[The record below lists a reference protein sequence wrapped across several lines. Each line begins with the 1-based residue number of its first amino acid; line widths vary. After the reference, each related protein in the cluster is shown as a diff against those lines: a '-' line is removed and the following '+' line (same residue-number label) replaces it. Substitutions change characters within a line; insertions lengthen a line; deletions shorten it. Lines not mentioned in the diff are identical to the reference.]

1 MKPKYWNKGK
11 IYLSNKDKVL
21 KKLIQTYRNEYLNLN
36 SNYFHSLINSI
47 IGQQISVS
55 AADSMKTKF
64 FKLKRSITPQTVS
77 KLSTTDLRK
86 CGLSRQKILYIRNIS
101 KFFLQNFI
109 VADNSN
115 ENIEKNIPEKGPLN
129 FIVGSLTSFLLFI
142 FFYFLS
148 NKIAIYFSVH
158 KPSNSS
164 EIVQNISS
172 SINTLIIGLSFLL
185 TFSFAFIGIG
195 LFIVFIRSFFLKK
208 N

>member
-1 MKPKYWNKGK
+1 MA
-11 IYLSNKDKVL
+11 
-21 KKLIQTYRNEYLNLN
+21 E
-36 SNYFHSLINSI
+36 
-47 IGQQISVS
+47 
-55 AADSMKTKF
+55 
-64 FKLKRSITPQTVS
+64 
-77 KLSTTDLRK
+77 
-86 CGLSRQKILYIRNIS
+86 
-101 KFFLQNFI
+101 
-109 VADNSN
+109 NSN

-208 N
+208 S

>member
-1 MKPKYWNKGK
+1 M
-11 IYLSNKDKVL
+11 
-21 KKLIQTYRNEYLNLN
+21 
-36 SNYFHSLINSI
+36 
-47 IGQQISVS
+47 
-55 AADSMKTKF
+55 
-64 FKLKRSITPQTVS
+64 
-77 KLSTTDLRK
+77 
-86 CGLSRQKILYIRNIS
+86 
-101 KFFLQNFI
+101 
-109 VADNSN
+109 ADNSN
-115 ENIEKNIPEKGPLN
+115 ENNERNIPEKGPLN

-148 NKIAIYFSVH
+148 NKIAIYFSIH

-208 N
+208 SWIRHIIKKTIFWMSLHDLRLLILLLSPGMILSILLLITFAEGG

>member
-64 FKLKRSITPQTVS
+64 FKLKRNITPQTVS
-77 KLSTTDLRK
+77 KLRTTDLRK

-101 KFFLQNFI
+101 KFFLQNKKFI
-109 VADNSN
+109 
-115 ENIEKNIPEKGPLN
+115 KNINKTSEEEIYNNLIEIKG
-129 FIVGSLTSFLLFI
+129 VGNWTIHMFLMFSYGSSNI
-142 FFYFLS
+142 FPTGDL
-148 NKIAIYFSVH
+148 
-158 KPSNSS
+158 
-164 EIVQNISS
+164 
-172 SINTLIIGLSFLL
+172 G
-185 TFSFAFIGIG
+185 
-195 LFIVFIRSFFLKK
+195 FLKAISK
-208 N
+208 LYRVQLPISERKLKLLYKKWSPYSSQATWYLWRSLDPIPVNY